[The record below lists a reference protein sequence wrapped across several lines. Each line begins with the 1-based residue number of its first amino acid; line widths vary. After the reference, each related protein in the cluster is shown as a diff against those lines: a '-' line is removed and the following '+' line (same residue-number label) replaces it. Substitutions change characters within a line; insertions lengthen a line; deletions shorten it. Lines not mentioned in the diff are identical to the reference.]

1 MASKP
6 QPLLSAV
13 PPPNSPPPKPKS
25 GKSTFRENVITIAL
39 ALLLAFGLRT
49 FVAEARW
56 IPSDSMLPTL
66 AEGDRLVVEKLSYRF
81 GDPQRGDIIV
91 FNPPAKLNFRGAYI
105 KRLIGLPGD
114 QIQVQPGVGV
124 LINGVLL
131 QEPYTLEPASYR
143 LDTLDDIG
151 TSCGL
156 TISIGDPEAPIVVPE
171 GTYFLMGDNRNNS
184 QDSHC
189 WGFLPRNNLIG
200 RTFFRW
206 WPLSRLKHFGVVSYP
221 ELN

>member
-1 MASKP
+1 MASDP
-6 QPLLSAV
+6 QPLLSTV
-13 PPPNSPPPKPKS
+13 TPPPKPES
-25 GKSTFRENVITIAL
+25 GKSALRENVITIAL
-39 ALLLAFGLRT
+39 ALLLALGLRT

-91 FNPPAKLNFRGAYI
+91 FNPPAQLNFRGAYI
-105 KRLIGLPGD
+105 KRLIGMPGD
-114 QIQVQPGVGV
+114 RLEVQPGVGV
-124 LINGVLL
+124 LINGILIH
-131 QEPYTLEPASYR
+131 EPYTQEPAAYR
-143 LDTLDDIG
+143 LETLGDIG

-156 TISIGDPEAPIVVPE
+156 ASPIGDPQAPIIVPE

-189 WGFLPRNNLIG
+189 WGFLPRKNLIG
-200 RTFFRW
+200 RTVFRW
-206 WPLSRLKHFGVVSYP
+206 WPLSRLKHFGVVPYP